1 LKGTTEKLLAVCA
14 LERIHVS
21 TTDRPSVLFAYF
33 TYTNQTKKV
42 LDVMAEVLRG
52 HDCDVTFARIE
63 LTDPRYE
70 KRFESFPLKK
80 PYREMFGMIPAELR
94 DKPVKIEIPP
104 AVTERE
110 YDLVVIGA
118 PTWWLSTDVAMRT
131 FMESDTA
138 RQLLNGKPF
147 ATVICCRRYWKHN
160 FKTLKRKGKDRGGVF
175 ADGIHFA
182 YQGGQVHSLLSLLSF
197 LGKGEQREKYLGVK
211 IPPTNIQE
219 YHLDQARE
227 FGSTLVARLAKT
239 GTS

>member
-1 LKGTTEKLLAVCA
+1 MPPGTKPT
-14 LERIHVS
+14 
-21 TTDRPSVLFAYF
+21 VLFAYYS
-33 TYTNQTKKV
+33 YTNQTKKV
-42 LDVMAEVLRG
+42 LDAMAQVLQD
-52 HDCDVTFARIE
+52 HDCEVTFASIQ
-63 LTDPRYE
+63 LTDARYE

-94 DKPVKIEIPP
+94 DKPVDIVIPD

-138 RQLLNGKPF
+138 KQLLKGKPF

-160 FKTLKRKGKDRGGVF
+160 NKTLQRKGKESGGVF
-175 ADGIHFA
+175 ADGIHFT
-182 YQGGQVHSLLSLLSF
+182 YQGGQVHSLLSLLSY
-197 LGKGEQREKYLGVK
+197 LGTGEYREKYLGVK
-211 IPPTNIQE
+211 IPRTNIQD

-227 FGSTLVARLAKT
+227 FAGKLVKRLADTRKP
-239 GTS
+239 